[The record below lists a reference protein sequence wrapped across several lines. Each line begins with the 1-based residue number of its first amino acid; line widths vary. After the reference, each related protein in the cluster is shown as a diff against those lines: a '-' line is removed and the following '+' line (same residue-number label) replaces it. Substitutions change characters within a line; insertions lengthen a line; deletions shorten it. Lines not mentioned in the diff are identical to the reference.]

1 MVLTK
6 LLCPFLKFSFFAFLR
21 AKKRSKNLIHLGLK
35 YVVALPFLIS
45 EWSGFLRSARR
56 FKSYDRFRK
65 EGHEG
70 LTPNSYVLYKAKWGQ
85 KSPKNGYF

>member
-1 MVLTK
+1 MAREGG
-6 LLCPFLKFSFFAFLR
+6 SGS
-21 AKKRSKNLIHLGLK
+21 KKIILLGLE

-65 EGHEG
+65 EGHESR
-70 LTPNSYVLYKAKWGQ
+70 TPIFSDFPYVLYKAKWGQ
-85 KSPKNGYF
+85 KLPKNGYF

>member
-1 MVLTK
+1 MSQKLVLDLYK
-6 LLCPFLKFSFFAFLR
+6 WFGWIY
-21 AKKRSKNLIHLGLK
+21 KKIKSN

-56 FKSYDRFRK
+56 FKSYDRFSK

-70 LTPNSYVLYKAKWGQ
+70 RTRIFLDFPYVRQNGVK
-85 KSPKNGYF
+85 KSSKNGYF